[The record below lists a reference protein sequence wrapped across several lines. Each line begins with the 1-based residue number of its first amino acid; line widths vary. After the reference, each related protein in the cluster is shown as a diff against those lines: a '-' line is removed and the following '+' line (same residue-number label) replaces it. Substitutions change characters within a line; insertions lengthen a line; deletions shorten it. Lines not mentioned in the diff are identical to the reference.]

1 MAILTSK
8 GARAPHQLKGRRNV
22 RISRDRRGCG
32 NDDIEQLKDEVNK
45 ALADCQK
52 KYYVEGLKDANLATS
67 YGIMNSYRVNSDCA
81 NIPVAR
87 IGVLT
92 VYGYVSGQYS
102 RITQEYVTND
112 DSVTTGEKYIRYGM
126 SNDSGTSW
134 TWSDWEKLVTVSDLS
149 NYVKYYTVSL
159 QANKTINIKS
169 TYGNYLVNIARDGA
183 QYSLSAF
190 VNHNFKAA
198 PTLHYLYDKGSYL
211 DVTTNFS
218 GGQGSVSIKNTS
230 TEVVTVSIIELN
242 REVTYTIS

>member
-45 ALADCQK
+45 ALEYCQK
-52 KYYVEGLKDANLATS
+52 KYYIEGLKDANLATS
-67 YGIMNSYRVNSDCA
+67 SGITNSYRVNYNCA
-81 NIPVAR
+81 NIPIAR

-92 VYGYVSGQYS
+92 VYGYVNGQYL
-102 RITQEYVTND
+102 RTTQEYVTND

-134 TWSDWEKLVTVSDLS
+134 TWSDWEKLVTKSELS
-149 NYVKYYTVSL
+149 NYAKYHTVNL
-159 QANKTINIKS
+159 QANETINIKS
-169 TYGNYLVNIARDGA
+169 PYGNYFVNVARDGD

-190 VNHNFKAA
+190 VNHNFENV
-198 PTLHYLYDKGSYL
+198 PTLHYLYDKGGFL

-218 GGQGSVSIKNTS
+218 SGQGNVSIKNTS
-230 TEVVTVSIIELN
+230 TEMVTVSIFELN
-242 REVTYTIS
+242 EEVTYTIS

>member
-45 ALADCQK
+45 ALADYQR

-67 YGIMNSYRVNSDCA
+67 YGIINSYRVNFDCA

-92 VYGYVSGQYS
+92 VYGYTSGQYS
-102 RITQEYVTND
+102 RTTQEYVTND

-126 SNDSGTSW
+126 SNNSGTSW
-134 TWSDWEKLVTVSDLS
+134 TWSDWKKLVTENDLNIFQKVYYS
-149 NYVKYYTVSL
+149 TSNALFLLKACEEMGITQKKSSFKITLITGSGKICVAYATNYVPVTTSPTMSVIENTTGLSDCL
-159 QANKTINIKS
+159 STCSEAGTLNIGGINEI
-169 TYGNYLVNIARDGA
+169 
-183 QYSLSAF
+183 YSL
-190 VNHNFKAA
+190 
-198 PTLHYLYDKGSYL
+198 YC
-211 DVTTNFS
+211 
-218 GGQGSVSIKNTS
+218 
-230 TEVVTVSIIELN
+230 EL
-242 REVTYTIS
+242 IGLL

>member
-52 KYYVEGLKDANLATS
+52 KYYIEGLKDANLATS
-67 YGIMNSYRVNSDCA
+67 SGIMNSYRVNYDCA
-81 NIPVAR
+81 NTPVAR

-92 VYGYVSGQYS
+92 VYGYVNGQYY
-102 RITQEYVTND
+102 RTTQEYVTND

-126 SNDSGTSW
+126 SNNSGTSW
-134 TWSDWEKLVTVSDLS
+134 TWSDWEKLVTKSELS
-149 NYVKYYTVSL
+149 NYAKYHTVNL
-159 QANKTINIKS
+159 QANETINIKS
-169 TYGNYLVNIARDGA
+169 DWGSYLVNTARDGN
-183 QYSLSAF
+183 QYSLSAI
-190 VNHNFKAA
+190 VDHVYQDS
-198 PTLHYLYDKGSYL
+198 PSLHYLYDKGNYL

-218 GGQGSVSIKNTS
+218 GGKGNVSIKNTS
-230 TEVVTVSIIELN
+230 TEMISVSIIELN